1 MCSGMEQLIK
11 SQKDAITELEG
22 KIQANLE
29 EIKKVATN
37 ILFESLTMFSSAG
50 EGVVSRVPKLSGGD
64 QPAAVS
70 DE

>member
-29 EIKKVATN
+29 EIKKVASN
-37 ILFESLTMFSSAG
+37 ESFASLTMFSSAG
-50 EGVVSRVPKLSGGD
+50 E
-64 QPAAVS
+64 
-70 DE
+70 